1 MHLTQVAQVVV
12 AGSWQSIPARCSSF
26 AIGSRTMRRAGS
38 ISPGCGGRKGSAAR
52 CAGAGSLGHGA
63 GVASL
68 PGVRSADFGDGRDL
82 VRGHALT
89 LASVVRSALA
99 RDQPEKRGQRTGPA
113 AGVGAGELSDGVE
126 FAAQA
131 APGNGSPGT

>member
-1 MHLTQVAQVVV
+1 MAEYPHTVLEFRDWFADD
-12 AGSWQSIPARCSSF
+12 AACGEYLARLRWPEGFRCP
-26 AIGSRTMRRAGS
+26 M
-38 ISPGCGGRKGSAAR
+38 CG
-52 CAGAGSLGHGA
+52 GAGSLGHGA
-63 GVASL
+63 GFASL

-113 AGVGAGELSDGVE
+113 AGVGDGELSDGVE